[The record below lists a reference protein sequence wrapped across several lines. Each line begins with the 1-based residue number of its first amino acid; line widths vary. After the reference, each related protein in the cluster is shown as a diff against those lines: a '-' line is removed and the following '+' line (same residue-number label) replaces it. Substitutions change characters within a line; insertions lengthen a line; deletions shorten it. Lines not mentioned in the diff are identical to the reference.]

1 MSGATSF
8 FPFFVGFILT
18 ATGVQATCPIELSPP
33 RVVVRYGDPVSVNCS
48 TSVPQHGGMGWE
60 AKIGGRPLEMVNH
73 LTWTV
78 GKLTE
83 WTISPKCFIN
93 LQNMQVGSQCLKK
106 LNIVLYTF
114 PENISINSSSD
125 SDGVMRENEQYNL
138 TCHIHQVAPVEYLNV
153 TWYKGDRPVNKST
166 FNKTLTK
173 NPVDKLSVY
182 TVTPTRRD
190 NGVTFRCEATMDLGP
205 EGPQLNVSSQEINI
219 TVHYGPEVK
228 CSDINILEGET
239 LESKCP
245 VEGNPTPSVRWM
257 KDGELMDPSRPLTR
271 ENAGRYVLE
280 AQGASNL
287 SKNIQ
292 VLVMYEPELM
302 CPESYTTMEHSPLN
316 LNCTV
321 KGYPEPELTSYKDG
335 GEVELI
341 GNLTRSDTGL
351 YVIKASNNRSS
362 VNVTVQ
368 INVMYGPEVK
378 CSDINILE
386 GETLESKCPVEG
398 NPTPSVRWM
407 KDGKLMGPSRPLTR
421 ENAGRYV
428 VEAQGASN
436 LSKNIQVLVMYGPE
450 LMCPKSYTTMEH
462 SPLNLN
468 CTVKG
473 YPEPELTS
481 YKDGGEVELIGNLTR
496 SDTGLYVI
504 IASNN
509 RSSVNVTVQINVM
522 YPPSPIV
529 ELEDSAVENV
539 VLTVELLLSL
549 SNGTDPNAKPEC
561 PIEITPH
568 RMVIPY
574 RGPTQTAVCKPTS
587 ASAGNV
593 NETYWE
599 VHGIKFNKDNWSPET
614 REDWDPRPVCT
625 ITFRGLGPCQKAVN
639 FTLYKTPGSVSIRPV
654 HNGTSV
660 VEGSELQLQCD
671 VISAAPAR
679 SLTVR
684 WYQGNETLQPL
695 IRGPMRVASCL
706 FENGTKCDISVV
718 RSPVDVSYTIN
729 ITLDR
734 KHNGVEF
741 RCEAQMDLGPE
752 GPQPPPSMR
761 SEPLN
766 ITVHYKPAINTTKL
780 PKKIPVFRGYPEELV
795 CEADG
800 HPRPNI
806 KWISTNKVHRLT
818 NATLTVSEAGLYNC
832 TATNEIESTFY
843 VVEVILKED
852 YLPLIAGFVAVTV
865 VAISIV
871 FLFIYSIYY
880 KNTRM
885 RRYSLKNPRLSTH
898 NGNVAHNGWDMQFPM
913 TKLS

>member
-1 MSGATSF
+1 MSGATSLV
-8 FPFFVGFILT
+8 PFFVGFILT

-33 RVVVRYGDPVSVNCS
+33 RVVVKYGDPVSVNCS
-48 TSVPQHGGMGWE
+48 TSVRQHTGMGWE
-60 AKIGGRPLEMVNH
+60 AKIGGRSLEMVNH
-73 LTWTV
+73 STWTV

-93 LQNMQVGSQCLKK
+93 LKNMKEGPQCQKN
-106 LNIVLYTF
+106 LNISLYTF

-125 SDGVMRENEQYNL
+125 SHGVMRENKQYNL
-138 TCHIHQVAPVEYLNV
+138 TCHIRHVAPVEYLIV
-153 TWYKGDRPVNKST
+153 TWYKGDRPGSK
-166 FNKTLTK
+166 FNFTKTPTK
-173 NPVDKLSVY
+173 KPVDELSVY

-257 KDGELMDPSRPLTR
+257 KDGKLMDPSHPLTR
-271 ENAGRYVLE
+271 ENAGRYIVE

-287 SKNIQ
+287 TKDIQ
-292 VLVMYEPELM
+292 VLVMYGPELM
-302 CPESYTTMEHSPLN
+302 CPRSYTIMEHSPLN

-321 KGYPEPELTSYKDG
+321 KGYPEPKKTWYKDG
-335 GEVELI
+335 GGGKLE
-341 GNLTRSDTGL
+341 GNLTRNDTGL
-351 YVIKASNNRSS
+351 YVITASNNRSS
-362 VNVTVQ
+362 VNVTV
-368 INVMYGPEVK
+368 E
-378 CSDINILE
+378 
-386 GETLESKCPVEG
+386 
-398 NPTPSVRWM
+398 
-407 KDGKLMGPSRPLTR
+407 
-421 ENAGRYV
+421 
-428 VEAQGASN
+428 
-436 LSKNIQVLVMYGPE
+436 
-450 LMCPKSYTTMEH
+450 
-462 SPLNLN
+462 
-468 CTVKG
+468 
-473 YPEPELTS
+473 
-481 YKDGGEVELIGNLTR
+481 
-496 SDTGLYVI
+496 
-504 IASNN
+504 
-509 RSSVNVTVQINVM
+509 INVM
-522 YPPSPIV
+522 YPPSLIV
-529 ELEDSAVENV
+529 ELEDSEVKIGSDAFLNCSSKGNPRPTYIWNYFNATNV
-539 VLTVELLLSL
+539 MEKNEEGYSLLAIHNATGYNMGSYTCLASNKGGHVSKTVRLTVK
-549 SNGTDPNAKPEC
+549 DAKPEC

-574 RGPTQTAVCKPTS
+574 RGPTQTAACKPTS
-587 ASAGNV
+587 AGASSV
-593 NETYWE
+593 TEISWE
-599 VHGIKFNKDNWSPET
+599 VHGIKFYNESWSPET
-614 REDWDPRPVCT
+614 REDWDPRPFCT
-625 ITFRGLGPCQKAVN
+625 ATFRGLGPCQKYLN

-654 HNGTSV
+654 HNRTSV
-660 VEGSELQLQCD
+660 VEGSGLQLQCD
-671 VISAAPAR
+671 VISVAPAGN
-679 SLTVR
+679 LTVR
-684 WYQGNETLQPL
+684 LYQGNDTLQTL
-695 IRGPMRVASCL
+695 IGGPMRVAGCL

-729 ITLDR
+729 ITANR
-734 KHNGVEF
+734 AHNGVEF

-761 SEPLN
+761 SEPLS

-780 PKKIPVFRGYPEELV
+780 PKKIPVFRGYPEELD

-806 KWISTNKVHRLT
+806 KWNSTNKVLRVT
-818 NATLTVSEAGLYNC
+818 NGTLTVSEAGLYNC